1 MNLLGNPPQN
11 MNKVLGAIVIVL
23 AIIHGVI
30 GACIPDVSIPVTSDN
45 TSVLA
50 ETSKRL
56 CVITNKNIYNVYNY
70 FHRGVGIT

>member
-1 MNLLGNPPQN
+1 
-11 MNKVLGAIVIVL
+11 MNKVLDIIIVL
-23 AIIHGVI
+23 AIVNAVS

-56 CVITNKNIYNVYNY
+56 CMITNKNIHYVYNH
-70 FHRGVGIT
+70 FHRWVDIT

>member
-1 MNLLGNPPQN
+1 MILLGKPSQD
-11 MNKVLGAIVIVL
+11 MSKVLDAIVIVL
-23 AIIHGVI
+23 AIIHAVI

-56 CVITNKNIYNVYNY
+56 CMITNKNICNVYNH